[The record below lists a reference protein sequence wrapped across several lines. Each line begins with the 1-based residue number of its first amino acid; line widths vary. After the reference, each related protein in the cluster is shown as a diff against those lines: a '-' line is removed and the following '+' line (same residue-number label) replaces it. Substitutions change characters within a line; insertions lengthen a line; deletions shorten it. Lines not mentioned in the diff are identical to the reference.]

1 MEVVELGQLDV
12 DGGGDGEEEDAEAA
26 AAGVEKP
33 QQVRVRVQ
41 AAAGT
46 VQYKSNTVQYKSN
59 TLQYSTCWCWAGD
72 QEDPCTP
79 SPPTGSPE
87 IGETTQYI
95 KLSCELYI
103 IGFGSCEDLIVSYS
117 YIFIMLSWF

>member
-26 AAGVEKP
+26 AAGVEEP

-46 VQYKSNTVQYKSN
+46 VQYSTVQCNTVQYLLVLGWRPGGPLH
-59 TLQYSTCWCWAGD
+59 TLATHRV
-72 QEDPCTP
+72 T
-79 SPPTGSPE
+79 
-87 IGETTQYI
+87 
-95 KLSCELYI
+95 
-103 IGFGSCEDLIVSYS
+103 
-117 YIFIMLSWF
+117 